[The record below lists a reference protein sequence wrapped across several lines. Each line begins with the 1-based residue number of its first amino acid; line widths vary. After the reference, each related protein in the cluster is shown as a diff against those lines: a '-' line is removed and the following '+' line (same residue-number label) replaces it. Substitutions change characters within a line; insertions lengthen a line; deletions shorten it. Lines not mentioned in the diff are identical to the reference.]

1 MAKTQQFPSRR
12 TLLGTVGASLL
23 AGMAFAQ
30 AVPPQGGTMSAPD
43 AHALARSGDITLIDI
58 RRPDEWAQTGSGEG
72 AHRLDMRRQ
81 DFVPE
86 LLKILSGDTDTPIAI
101 ICARGVRSK
110 WLTAAL
116 INAGLTHV
124 IDVPEGMVGSNAGPG
139 WVARGLPLVK
149 G

>member
-1 MAKTQQFPSRR
+1 
-12 TLLGTVGASLL
+12 V
-23 AGMAFAQ
+23 
-30 AVPPQGGTMSAPD
+30 
-43 AHALARSGDITLIDI
+43 AR
-58 RRPDEWAQTGSGEG
+58 
-72 AHRLDMRRQ
+72 
-81 DFVPE
+81 
-86 LLKILSGDTDTPIAI
+86 
-101 ICARGVRSK
+101 VRSK